1 MRTDI
6 PAYIISKTEQYNQT
20 VQGNANP
27 KIALVIKRKQTYA
40 DEIDQLE
47 KRRARRASL
56 NELTDVGVAV
66 EHPTLGGEDEGIWV
80 TYIEDGKLSLRRG
93 SFTSNLVDMS
103 WVVYNLGTISAVK
116 CDVVLPSTAD
126 EGRVTTE
133 YVTERYPYVF
143 YLDSA
148 GKIRKIDMS
157 ETEDN
162 TEVVVDGGCVD
173 LSVRRG
179 PVVNDH
185 DSGICLFYLKT
196 DGYIYYKLYQN
207 GTWGSQ
213 VKVNLSLPS
222 SDTMVSFNAFDLEDG
237 IGLCVYGNAG
247 KMYQT
252 AAQYDTTNNSF
263 TFGSFLTVCDADC
276 EGAAIAYF
284 DGHIETFYSRENLC
298 CKIANPTD
306 MYPWSSIVY
315 GEEIPLYDKQY
326 AVVDADHRN
335 RGKVY
340 LITLIHGDSHDALY
354 LFRYMYWDDVSNYVE
369 SANMSLQVDN
379 AIVQTSVTMK
389 NVNDSLYT
397 SDATLFAPSAK
408 LELGVSYGNSDI
420 VPMAIAYIDEVDY
433 QHGSKNISLS
443 GRNNTG
449 VYLHDQTFDEDMKFV
464 GTPSEI
470 HEAIFEYFG
479 IEDYEVDTYADT
491 TPITLEVE
499 AGDTGISALE
509 DLASMLSDNVEI
521 GLQWKLEE
529 RYDGLIVAGFDEFR
543 RTYIPKGSYQF
554 NGMNDVFT
562 KSVSRCIDGA
572 YTKVRCTGVTP
583 DGKDISYVMDVPAWR
598 FWNPGEH
605 KTYHADK
612 IEGITSKNL
621 KKYAKAL
628 TKQLK
633 YVGRVINYSTTLRP
647 QLLVGDIAK
656 IVGEDG
662 EYEKI
667 GTITEITHNFGASGY
682 TTDFVISSGGNT
694 EDVSGAAYTADIG
707 LDGANRN
714 RRLTDYMQSGKTSSR
729 SYSGSWSGSDF
740 DYIEDVRN
748 AGGRFLDEPTDVS
761 AEYKENN
768 NTIELKWTDP
778 DDLTTLA
785 PIACIWAGTVVVRSN
800 KGLPRHIWDGTII
813 VDSTTKNQ
821 YSQTAL
827 VDNDIQKSVIYY
839 YGIFPYYVTL
849 DDSGNPIKCY
859 RATKKFSIVAGSD
872 LEQPVIKKITV
883 NGLDATIKYSV
894 ATLSVGTYAV
904 CKLVGKKDGIP
915 SSVTDGDV
923 IIDISPTGTS
933 QSLTNLDPLTTY
945 CFVIFVEDS
954 QGNKAS
960 SDPVNCTT
968 GVANYVFFEKA
979 YMGIVKTANLI
990 TNGTYN
996 YDVIKDNVN
1005 ISSNRVTYAKPSGA
1019 TFIDDINEQ
1028 FASYIGSDKTLC
1040 AYMKASGTN
1049 ALYYLSNG
1057 VFIRRIHWTS
1067 GGMASTMAIP
1077 LKRIYRPRKLTYAH
1091 KNNWLAPEY
1100 NVFYVSLG
1108 VINSSGLIQAIS
1120 DGTEIACNTG
1130 SSYKTETI
1138 IIPTAGACDY
1148 LIIQAFG
1155 GEEDIKDIVISY
1167 IED

>member
-27 KIALVIKRKQTYA
+27 HIALVIKRKQTYA

-103 WVVYNLGTISAVK
+103 WVVYDLGTISAVK

-143 YLDSA
+143 YLDSI

-196 DGYIYYKLYQN
+196 DGYIYYKLYRN
-207 GTWGSQ
+207 GAWGSQ
-213 VKVNLSLPS
+213 VKVNLTLPN
-222 SDTMVSFNAFDLEDG
+222 SDSMVSFNTFDLTDG
-237 IGLCVYGNAG
+237 IGLCVYGASQN
-247 KMYQT
+247 MYQT
-252 AAQYDTTNNSF
+252 SAPYDDTNSVF
-263 TFGSFLTVCDADC
+263 TFNTAFLRVTGADC
-276 EGAAIAYF
+276 EGAVVAYY
-284 DGHIETFYSRENLC
+284 DGHVETFYSNDYLC
-298 CKIANPTD
+298 CKVASGD
-306 MYPWSSIVY
+306 VYPWNELEYS
-315 GEEIPLYDKQY
+315 GEMQLNDKLYS
-326 AVVDADHRN
+326 VVDGDHRN
-335 RGKVY
+335 RGKFY
-340 LITLIHGDSHDALY
+340 IITLIHGSSHDALY

-420 VPMAIAYIDEVDY
+420 VPMAIAYIDEVDH
-433 QHGSKNISLS
+433 QHGGQNISLS

-479 IEDYEVDTYADT
+479 IEDYEVDTSADT
-491 TPITLEVE
+491 TQITLEVE

-521 GLQWKLEE
+521 GLQWKVEE
-529 RYDGLIVAGFDEFR
+529 RYDGKIIAGFDEFR
-543 RTYIPKGSYQF
+543 SQYIPKSSYEF
-554 NGMNDVFT
+554 NGMNDVFA
-562 KSVSRCIDGA
+562 KSVQRCIDGA
-572 YTKVRCTGVTP
+572 YTKVRCTGTTP
-583 DGKDISYVMDVPAWR
+583 DGKEIEYVTDVKAFR

-605 KTYHADK
+605 KTYHAKK
-612 IEGITSKNL
+612 IEGITASNL

-628 TKQLK
+628 AKQLK

-694 EDVSGAAYTADIG
+694 EDVSGAAYTADMG
-707 LDGANRN
+707 LDGANRT
-714 RRLTDYMQSGKTSSR
+714 RRLTDYMSNGKS
-729 SYSGSWSGSDF
+729 SYSSKFSSGWGGSDF
-740 DYIEDVRN
+740 DFVEVVRN
-748 AGGRFLDEPTDVS
+748 IGFRLLDEPSNVDITYD
-761 AEYKENN
+761 AETKKVK
-768 NTIELKWTDP
+768 LKWTDP
-778 DDLTTLA
+778 DDITTEEPDA
-785 PIACIWAGTVVVRSN
+785 AAWAGTVVVRSESGNPLN
-800 KGLPRHIWDGTII
+800 KWNGTLITT
-813 VDSTTKNQ
+813 STTKNA
-821 YSQTAL
+821 YSSTWL
-827 VDNDIQKSVIYY
+827 EDDTVEDGHFYY
-839 YGIFPYYVTL
+839 YAIMPYDTKGDYRYTKVVSIKAGIDV
-849 DDSGNPIKCY
+849 S
-859 RATKKFSIVAGSD
+859 
-872 LEQPVIKKITV
+872 PVITSISMSGSNVVVTY
-883 NGLDATIKYSV
+883 TIP
-894 ATLSVGTYAV
+894 TGTYSYI
-904 CKLVGKKDGIP
+904 KLVYKKDGIP
-915 SSVTDGDV
+915 TSISDGNAVDIAQSSTSKTISGIADG
-923 IIDISPTGTS
+923 GR
-933 QSLTNLDPLTTY
+933 Y
-945 CFVIFVEDS
+945 YFVIFTDVSSSEPKDIQTPVKIVELKATAKNHFKMPVTGEVPSVVGGTAGTYDSTTESYRFADNCRYQYSSNLSQLVPDNIIQNANRIEFEMVTKVDSNSYGANYDQQVEIRAGSPGYLVSIFGNGNSDGSKHIAAVDYNGWVYLWTQNAPLDVSANKGAFHKVMVVWTLDS
-954 QGNKAS
+954 QKVVKLQCYLDDNLYAE
-960 SDPVNCTT
+960 TT
-968 GVANYVFFEKA
+968 VSYQLLLNRLDKIIFVGMDN
-979 YMGIVKTANLI
+979 
-990 TNGTYN
+990 TN
-996 YDVIKDNVN
+996 IKEW
-1005 ISSNRVTYAKPSGA
+1005 R
-1019 TFIDDINEQ
+1019 
-1028 FASYIGSDKTLC
+1028 
-1040 AYMKASGTN
+1040 
-1049 ALYYLSNG
+1049 
-1057 VFIRRIHWTS
+1057 
-1067 GGMASTMAIP
+1067 
-1077 LKRIYRPRKLTYAH
+1077 LK
-1091 KNNWLAPEY
+1091 
-1100 NVFYVSLG
+1100 
-1108 VINSSGLIQAIS
+1108 
-1120 DGTEIACNTG
+1120 
-1130 SSYKTETI
+1130 
-1138 IIPTAGACDY
+1138 
-1148 LIIQAFG
+1148 
-1155 GEEDIKDIVISY
+1155 VIS
-1167 IED
+1167 

>member
-27 KIALVIKRKQTYA
+27 QLALVIKRKQTYA

-103 WVVYNLGTISAVK
+103 WVVYDLGTISAVK

-162 TEVVVDGGCVD
+162 TEIVVDGGCVD

-179 PVVNDH
+179 PVVNDN

-196 DGYIYYKLYQN
+196 DGYIYYKLYRN

-213 VKVNLSLPS
+213 VKVNLTLPN
-222 SDTMVSFNAFDLEDG
+222 SDSMVSFNTFDLTDG
-237 IGLCVYGNAG
+237 IGLCVYGASQN
-247 KMYQT
+247 MYQT
-252 AAQYDTTNNSF
+252 SAPYDDTNSVF
-263 TFGSFLTVCDADC
+263 TFNTAFLRVTGADC
-276 EGAAIAYF
+276 EGAVVAYY
-284 DGHIETFYSRENLC
+284 DGHVETFYSNDYLC
-298 CKIANPTD
+298 CKVASGD
-306 MYPWSSIVY
+306 VYPWNELEYS
-315 GEEIPLYDKQY
+315 GEMQLNDKLYS
-326 AVVDADHRN
+326 VVDGDHRN
-335 RGKVY
+335 RGKFY
-340 LITLIHGDSHDALY
+340 IITLIHGSSHDALY

-420 VPMAIAYIDEVDY
+420 VPMAIAYIDEVDH
-433 QHGSKNISLS
+433 QHGGQNISLS

-554 NGMNDVFT
+554 NGMNDVFA

-598 FWNPGEH
+598 FWNPGDH

-729 SYSGSWSGSDF
+729 SYSGSWGGSDF
-740 DYIEDVRN
+740 DFVETIRN
-748 AGGRFLDEPTDVS
+748 IGFRLLDEPTDVS
-761 AEYKENN
+761 AEYKESG
-768 NTIELKWTDP
+768 NTIELKWKDP
-778 DDLTTLA
+778 DDIATTA
-785 PIACIWAGTVVVRSN
+785 PVACAWAGTVVVRSN
-800 KGLPRHIWDGTII
+800 TSSPRHIWDGTII
-813 VDSTTKNQ
+813 VDSTTKDQ
-821 YSQTAL
+821 YSQTAF
-827 VDNDIQKSVIYY
+827 VDNNNIQKSVVYY
-839 YGIFPYYVTL
+839 YGIFPYYVAL
-849 DDSGNPIKCY
+849 DDSGNPIKHY
-859 RATKKFSIVAGSD
+859 RYTKVFSIVAGAD
-872 LEQPVIKKITV
+872 LEPPVIKKITV
-883 NGLDATIKYSV
+883 NGLDATITYSV

-933 QSLTNLDPLTTY
+933 QVVTDLDEESTY

-960 SDPVNCTT
+960 SDPKNAVIGHDEGAIFDYT
-968 GVANYVFFEKA
+968 GEIQEFTAPKT
-979 YMGIVKTANLI
+979 GIYQLETW
-990 TNGTYN
+990 
-996 YDVIKDNVN
+996 
-1005 ISSNRVTYAKPSGA
+1005 GA
-1019 TFIDDINEQ
+1019 Q
-1028 FASYIGSDKTLC
+1028 G
-1040 AYMKASGTN
+1040 GN
-1049 ALYYLSNG
+1049 A
-1057 VFIRRIHWTS
+1057 
-1067 GGMASTMAIP
+1067 A
-1077 LKRIYRPRKLTYAH
+1077 
-1091 KNNWLAPEY
+1091 
-1100 NVFYVSLG
+1100 
-1108 VINSSGLIQAIS
+1108 
-1120 DGTEIACNTG
+1120 DGTLVARG
-1130 SSYKTETI
+1130 GY
-1138 IIPTAGACDY
+1138 GAYAVGEVFLQQGDVLY
-1148 LIIQAFG
+1148 VNVG
-1155 GEEDIKDIVISY
+1155 GQNGYGGGGNYTPPNSN
-1167 IED
+1167 